1 MNGSISIIIS
11 NNLRS
16 LEYLD
21 IFIKLKKEPNKVIYI
36 DDNKSLLIKKK
47 IKKILFLEKIFKNK
61 KTFYSKKFSN
71 QVIKYLLKDKEKN
84 FILSLPHGEIIKN
97 SKLLKSKN
105 LIHFHPGKLP
115 LFRGATSIYY
125 SVLKKKEIG
134 CSTIIMSSDLDG
146 GNLLFDKKFS
156 FPKKTKDIDK
166 KYDIEI
172 RKICLEYLLKNFKK
186 LEPKPQKKINKL
198 HYYLAHP
205 IIRKLA
211 VMKMKS

>member
-125 SVLKKKEIG
+125 SVLRKKEIG

>member
-11 NNLRS
+11 HNIRS

-125 SVLKKKEIG
+125 SLLRKKEIG

-172 RKICLEYLLKNFKK
+172 RKICLEYLVKNFKK
-186 LEPKPQKKINKL
+186 LEPMPQKKINKL
-198 HYYLAHP
+198 HYYLGHP
-205 IIRKLA
+205 IIRILA
-211 VMKMKS
+211 MMKMKS

>member
-11 NNLRS
+11 NNIRS

-61 KTFYSKKFSN
+61 KTFYSKKLSN

-125 SVLKKKEIG
+125 SLLRKKEIG

>member
-125 SVLKKKEIG
+125 SVLRKKEIG

-211 VMKMKS
+211 VMKMKP

>member
-11 NNLRS
+11 NNIRS

-47 IKKILFLEKIFKNK
+47 IKKIFFLEKIFKNK
-61 KTFYSKKFSN
+61 KTFYSKKLSN

-125 SVLKKKEIG
+125 SLLRKKEI
-134 CSTIIMSSDLDG
+134 STKR
-146 GNLLFDKKFS
+146 N
-156 FPKKTKDIDK
+156 
-166 KYDIEI
+166 
-172 RKICLEYLLKNFKK
+172 
-186 LEPKPQKKINKL
+186 
-198 HYYLAHP
+198 
-205 IIRKLA
+205 
-211 VMKMKS
+211 

>member
-11 NNLRS
+11 NNIRS

-61 KTFYSKKFSN
+61 KTFYSKKLSN

-125 SVLKKKEIG
+125 SLLRKKEIG

-172 RKICLEYLLKNFKK
+172 RKICLEYFLKNFKK
-186 LEPKPQKKINKL
+186 LKPKPQKKINKL

>member
-36 DDNKSLLIKKK
+36 DDNKSLPIKKK

-172 RKICLEYLLKNFKK
+172 RKVCLEYLLKNFKK
-186 LEPKPQKKINKL
+186 LEPRPQKKINKL